1 MKKIKLI
8 ILLVCSFLLLTG
20 FTSPYRKTNEE
31 LFMELQDNI
40 TETLQVENGKYIFN
54 EEKITSLVNDSS
66 VNFEKFNLTKESF
79 IETAIYNIKNTKIF
93 SVTPTNRGIYCN
105 RNYTTGGWNYDRFFN
120 SKTKTQ
126 ELIDDLHYAASNW
139 TAISGVSGLLT
150 AFLGPIGTVIA
161 AGVASG
167 SILNSWYASLL
178 AKSLEVKN
186 RGYCG
191 TVTDINKFTSIFKI
205 WSQEEF

>member
-66 VNFEKFNLTKESF
+66 VIFE
-79 IETAIYNIKNTKIF
+79 
-93 SVTPTNRGIYCN
+93 
-105 RNYTTGGWNYDRFFN
+105 N
-120 SKTKTQ
+120 S
-126 ELIDDLHYAASNW
+126 I
-139 TAISGVSGLLT
+139 
-150 AFLGPIGTVIA
+150 
-161 AGVASG
+161 
-167 SILNSWYASLL
+167 
-178 AKSLEVKN
+178 
-186 RGYCG
+186 
-191 TVTDINKFTSIFKI
+191 
-205 WSQEEF
+205 